1 MEKNIVLNC
10 LLIISFLFISCNE
23 YKIKRIQV
31 NTFIN
36 EKGIYYINENRII
49 VKEFDNG
56 SLTYGVVDNRSNTLY
71 QLGILNS
78 FSKKSNWLLYVDFDK
93 NIWFYNSDYQFYSVL
108 LKNKTDNNYAY
119 KEIIYSKDSIPKDLK
134 ERIKNKKKIE
144 CYTFIQKG

>member
-1 MEKNIVLNC
+1 M
-10 LLIISFLFISCNE
+10 
-23 YKIKRIQV
+23 
-31 NTFIN
+31 
-36 EKGIYYINENRII
+36 
-49 VKEFDNG
+49 
-56 SLTYGVVDNRSNTLY
+56 Y